1 MVLMGLYLISWEIV
15 THLDYEYLLPGH
27 SFMPC
32 DQGFST
38 LENRFKRHESI
49 TTPGMYSKLIKE
61 IKNSNH
67 GYLVQSDIYNFKNM
81 SKIIVH
87 RTAQRPGVYFSKA
100 HTISLRSTH
109 PWYMLLQSIA
119 GNEQVCLSIAPN
131 EQRPFKDLYH
141 LITDSPH
148 IKHKYLVGTDIKLS
162 KTKFQHLMMI
172 RNFMDARR

>member
-15 THLDYEYLLPGH
+15 THLDFEYLLPGH

-49 TTPGMYSKLIKE
+49 TTPARYTELIKE

-67 GYLVQSDIYNFKNM
+67 GYLVQSDIYDFKNM

-87 RTAQRPGVYFSKA
+87 QTAKRPGVYFSKA

-109 PWYMLLQSIA
+109 PWHMFLKSTA
-119 GNEQVCLSIAPN
+119 GNEQVCLSINPK
-131 EQRPFKDLYH
+131 EQRPFNDVYH
-141 LITDSPH
+141 LLTESEH
-148 IKHKYLVGTDIKLS
+148 IKPKYWVGTDIYCPKQNYS
-162 KTKFQHLMMI
+162 I
-172 RNFMDARR
+172 